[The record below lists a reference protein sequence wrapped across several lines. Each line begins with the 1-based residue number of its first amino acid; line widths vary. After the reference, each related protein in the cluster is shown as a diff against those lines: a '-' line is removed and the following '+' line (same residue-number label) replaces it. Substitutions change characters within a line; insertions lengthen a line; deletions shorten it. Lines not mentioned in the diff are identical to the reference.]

1 METNFVLQVSYLKNI
16 FLIFKVLMVEKKH
29 SRWKIFTDQLKNKY
43 RLVILNDETFGEK
56 FSLRLSP
63 LGLIIAISAVTI
75 IMTTLVISLV
85 AFTSLR
91 EYIPGYGN
99 VTERKK
105 LLKLSVKTDSIE
117 QALKARDWY
126 VQNLVNV
133 FEGKVEGKPEKPT
146 KDTSGKFQKVNTK
159 PSENDVQF
167 RKDVEN
173 EPASLQFAG
182 SNARKNKLAEYL
194 FFCPVKGL
202 ITTSFNA
209 ADEHYGVDVVGKKD
223 ELIKSTL
230 DGTVIYVGFTPSD
243 GHIIQIQHE
252 NNLVSVYKHN
262 TEVLK
267 RVGDKIKSG
276 EPIAIIGNSGET
288 SKGPHLHF
296 ELWHNGL
303 PINPEEFIVFN

>member
-1 METNFVLQVSYLKNI
+1 
-16 FLIFKVLMVEKKH
+16 MVDKKH
-29 SRWKIFTDQLKNKY
+29 SRLKIFTDQLKNKY

-75 IMTTLVISLV
+75 LMTTLVISLI

-105 LLKLSVKTDSIE
+105 LLKLSLKTDSIE
-117 QALKARDWY
+117 EALKARDWY
-126 VQNLVNV
+126 VKNLVNV
-133 FEGKVEGKPEKPT
+133 FEGKIEGKPEKPN
-146 KDTSGKFQKVNTK
+146 KDTSGKYQKVNIM

-173 EPASLQFAG
+173 EPASIQFAG

-202 ITTSFNA
+202 ITNSFNA
-209 ADEHYGVDVVGKKD
+209 AEEHYGVDVVAKKD

-262 TEVLK
+262 SEVLK
-267 RVGDKIKSG
+267 HVGDKVKSG
-276 EPIAIIGNSGET
+276 EPVAIIGNSGET

>member
-1 METNFVLQVSYLKNI
+1 
-16 FLIFKVLMVEKKH
+16 MVDKKH

-75 IMTTLVISLV
+75 LMTTLVISLI

-105 LLKLSVKTDSIE
+105 LLKLSLKTDSIE
-117 QALKARDWY
+117 EALKARDWY
-126 VQNLVNV
+126 VKNLVNV
-133 FEGKVEGKPEKPT
+133 FEGKVEGKPEKPN
-146 KDTSGKFQKVNTK
+146 KDTSGRYQKVNIM

-173 EPASLQFAG
+173 EPASIQFAG

-202 ITTSFNA
+202 ITNSFNA
-209 ADEHYGVDVVGKKD
+209 AEEHYGVDVVAKKD

-262 TEVLK
+262 SEVLK
-267 RVGDKIKSG
+267 HVGDKVKSG
-276 EPIAIIGNSGET
+276 EPVAIIGNSGET